1 MKPNVLVVDDDHNLC
16 NLMRDGLATH
26 GFRVATT
33 GSSAPALEKLTA
45 EDFQAVLVDMNL
57 GDEDGL
63 ELCRE
68 VHERMPELPVVVITA
83 FGSME
88 SAIAAIR
95 IGAYDF
101 ITKPIDFDALAMSLR
116 RAVDHHRLKREVERL
131 RHEEVSSRGFE
142 LMVGESRA
150 MRRLYSMLAR
160 LEGSD
165 APVLIGGESGTGKE
179 LVARALHS
187 RSTYADGP
195 FVALNC
201 AAVPA
206 TLLESTLFGHV
217 RGAFTDAKNT
227 RDGLFVEAEGGT
239 VFLDEIGEMPL
250 EMQSKLLRV
259 LQERRVRPVG
269 GEQEVP
275 FDARVVAATNR
286 DLEAHVEDGAFREDL
301 YYRIAVVTLAV
312 APLRERGNDVLILA
326 KHFLDEECER
336 TTKEIDGFS
345 PEVARKLLDYDW
357 PGNVRQLQ
365 NVVERAVA
373 LTRHE
378 RIELEDLPARIVQ
391 FRSTQLV
398 VEDAPDH
405 MLSLPE
411 LERRYIERVLGAV
424 GGNKTRASKVLGVD
438 RRTLYRK
445 LDRYERDDREARK
458 AAEESARRRGAGAAA
473 NGRRLSSLA

>member
-16 NLMRDGLATH
+16 ALMRDGLATH
-26 GFRVATT
+26 GFRASTSH
-33 GSSAPALEKLTA
+33 SSAPALDKLTA
-45 EDFQAVLVDMNL
+45 DDFQAVLVDMNL
-57 GDEDGL
+57 GNEDGL

-68 VHERMPELPVVVITA
+68 IHERMPELPVVVITA

-101 ITKPIDFDALAMSLR
+101 ITKPIDFDALAISLR

-131 RHEEVSSRGFE
+131 RHEEASSRGFE

-217 RGAFTDAKNT
+217 RGAFTDAKT
-227 RDGLFVEAEGGT
+227 SKDGLFVEAHGGT

-286 DLEAHVEDGAFREDL
+286 DLEADVEEGTFREDL

-326 KHFLDEECER
+326 KHFLDKECER
-336 TTKEIDGFS
+336 TNQDIDGFS

-365 NVVERAVA
+365 NVIERAVA
-373 LTRHE
+373 LTRRE
-378 RIELEDLPARIVQ
+378 RIELEDLPGRIVQ
-391 FRSTQLV
+391 FKSTQLV
-398 VEDAPDH
+398 VEDAPEH

-445 LDRYERDDREARK
+445 LDRYERDDREAKK
-458 AAEESARRRGAGAAA
+458 AAEEGARRRSGATAPA
-473 NGRRLSSLA
+473 RRLPSMV